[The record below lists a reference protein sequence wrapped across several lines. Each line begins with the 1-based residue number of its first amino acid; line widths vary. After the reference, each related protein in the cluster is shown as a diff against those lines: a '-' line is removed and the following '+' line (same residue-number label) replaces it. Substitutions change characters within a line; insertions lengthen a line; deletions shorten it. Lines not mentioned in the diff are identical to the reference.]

1 MKVLV
6 TGASGMV
13 GSTLTQQMTADGH
26 EVVPVVRRDARS
38 GEVQWK
44 PSAGELAVDRL
55 EGFDGVVH
63 LAGENIAEGRWTAAK
78 KARIHDSRVD
88 STRLLCEKLSQTQRP
103 PKVLVS
109 ASAIG
114 FYGEAGDQPLTED
127 SPAGEGFLPT
137 VCQQWEAATAPA
149 ASAGIR
155 VVQLRI
161 GVVLSVAGG
170 ALQKMLLPFRMGAG
184 GRVGSGRQVWSWI
197 SIDDLVGVIL
207 YALTSESLSGPVN
220 AVAPQAVTNLEFT
233 KTLGRVLKRPTI
245 FPMPAFVA
253 RMALGQM
260 ANDLLL
266 ASARVVPQKLNQSG
280 FQYRHPDLE
289 SALRDLL
296 DGSK

>member
-1 MKVLV
+1 MLNMRFFLSHN
-6 TGASGMV
+6 AS
-13 GSTLTQQMTADGH
+13 ANI
-26 EVVPVVRRDARS
+26 PV
-38 GEVQWK
+38 
-44 PSAGELAVDRL
+44 
-55 EGFDGVVH
+55 
-63 LAGENIAEGRWTAAK
+63 N
-78 KARIHDSRVD
+78 
-88 STRLLCEKLSQTQRP
+88 
-103 PKVLVS
+103 LVS

-170 ALQKMLLPFRMGAG
+170 ALQKMLLPFRLGAG
-184 GRVGSGRQVWSWI
+184 GRVGSGRQYWSWI

-207 YALTSESLSGPVN
+207 HVLTSESLSGPVN

-253 RMALGQM
+253 RMALGRM